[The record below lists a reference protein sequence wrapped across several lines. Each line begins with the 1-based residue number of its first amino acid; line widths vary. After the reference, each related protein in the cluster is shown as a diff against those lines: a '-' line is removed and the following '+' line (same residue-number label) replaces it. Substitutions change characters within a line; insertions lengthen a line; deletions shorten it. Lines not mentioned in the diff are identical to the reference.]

1 MNSKVIISGCSY
13 SHIPNGSYGT
23 YLNSVY
29 GYDVLNISYSGQSND
44 SILKKIY
51 DFIKLNKISNSVVI
65 CQLTYLHRVG
75 WYHNLN
81 SQWMDYQPEF
91 INKIPVY
98 KNDQLD
104 FDYDMSKFSLS
115 PYNNKY
121 TLSEFDYTKLKEMYN
136 TWLSMVY
143 DDNGSF
149 DYLLYKIDTLQS
161 YIEKTKNKI
170 LFIYWPEIQN
180 EYQLNEL
187 KNRNFLSINKEY
199 SILKWSV
206 KNNMIGDDS
215 HLSNYG
221 CNEFAELLNNEL
233 RKYMNTI
240 FNKNKTII

>member
-13 SHIPNGSYGT
+13 SHFPNGSYGT

-29 GYDVLNISYSGQSND
+29 GYDILNISYSGQSND

-65 CQLTYLHRVG
+65 CQLTYLHRIG

-104 FDYDMSKFSLS
+104 FDYDISKFRLS
-115 PYNNKY
+115 PYNNNY

-149 DYLLYKIDTLQS
+149 DFLLYKIDTLQS
-161 YIEKTKNKI
+161 YIEKTNNKI

-187 KNRNFLSINKEY
+187 KNRNFLNINEEY

-206 KNNMIGDDS
+206 KNNMIREDS

-221 CNEFAELLNNEL
+221 CNEFAKLLNGEL
-233 RKYMNTI
+233 HKYMNTI